1 MFTANTTHMKIT
13 VKEDF
18 RKFKKGDEFELDL
31 KPGEIT
37 FLVGHNGCGKSTLM
51 FALRNKMDSFSQID
65 YKNSDGMKDTDLQKQ
80 YRDIVKNVNVEGF
93 DFNKAFFRDTIIDNP
108 ISITNAATAWGLI
121 SGGGFQDIKKSAGQ
135 KSISIQVRM
144 VANMMKIL
152 GEHSDE
158 RILIGIDELD
168 DSMDVAAQ
176 MRMAHIWNDWIFS
189 RYPNAS
195 ILFIT
200 HSLFT
205 VLGATHAGNCI
216 NTRCYDVS
224 RKCYCTPEEYFAS
237 ETGYSIEL
245 REIK

>member
-1 MFTANTTHMKIT
+1 MGASYNATMIKIGTATTFKGDFYETIQRNKKLWEDKKIT
-13 VKEDF
+13 L
-18 RKFKKGDEFELDL
+18 RRHFEY
-31 KPGEIT
+31 
-37 FLVGHNGCGKSTLM
+37 
-51 FALRNKMDSFSQID
+51 D
-65 YKNSDGMKDTDLQKQ
+65 YKVCQK
-80 YRDIVKNVNVEGF
+80 Y
-93 DFNKAFFRDTIIDNP
+93 NP
-108 ISITNAATAWGLI
+108 KYAKYIEKEKFA
-121 SGGGFQDIKKSAGQ
+121 
-135 KSISIQVRM
+135 
-144 VANMMKIL
+144 L